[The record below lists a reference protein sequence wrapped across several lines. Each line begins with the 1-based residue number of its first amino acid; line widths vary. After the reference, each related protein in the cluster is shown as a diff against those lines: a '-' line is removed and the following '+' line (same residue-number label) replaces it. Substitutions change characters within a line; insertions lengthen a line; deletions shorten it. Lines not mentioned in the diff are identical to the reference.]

1 MAMCRAAD
9 RTALWTFLSSPGDR
23 RPGYNAQVF
32 NLGNYST
39 GAVIETILDLPGSY
53 QPDFRAVR
61 NRLW

>member
-1 MAMCRAAD
+1 MRRLAE
-9 RTALWTFLSSPGDR
+9 RTSRLTLLSSPGYR
-23 RPGYNAQVF
+23 PPGYNAQVF

-39 GAVIETILDLPGSY
+39 GTVIETILDLPGSY